1 VLDRYVRWAAEGLRK
16 ERNILQNI
24 DKYTD
29 GTVKNTQME
38 KVLKALLPALT
49 EAKSLEA
56 KLALLDAV
64 STY

>member
-38 KVLKALLPALT
+38 KVLKALVPALT

>member
-56 KLALLDAV
+56 KLALLDAA
-64 STY
+64 SSY